1 MSVLGVWSA
10 AIRSVCG
17 RLVCGLLIVAGT
29 SGCTAPPR
37 PVLPVVDGG
46 TPPTDLRAP
55 TDGGE
60 LPEPDVQPL
69 PCGLQALRTGTTEA
83 PRVRSRRLLAE
94 AQALRTAGR
103 ALAEP
108 TFSEEEAQPQA
119 PQRSGPAHLD
129 ERAQRLLRQALGC
142 ATEAMQLDRTALS
155 ARRERGLAWL
165 ALAAYDLAA
174 DELELAA
181 VLDATDVENLRAVA
195 ELMIRHLSTRTTRME
210 IGRAY
215 VAKANR
221 LLDGQG
227 TDEEPK
233 RSKAEPIT
241 RAQKNRLR
249 AELTFLDGLALREL
263 GRSTE
268 AKRAFE
274 ASLRFQESNDT
285 RLEYLAA
292 MFERCELE
300 QVADAVPQ
308 LLLRRLTQRQRG
320 WAHHYL
326 GLALEMLGRTAEAQV
341 ALRRGRALLPG
352 VLVDDLAVGPAE
364 FAGMVEAAKHSLP
377 LDEQALLVEVKLELA
392 DLPRRADL
400 VVEDP
405 PLSPTIVGL
414 FRGLPRGVLDAEP
427 RSIVLYRLN
436 LLRMTRDRQ
445 ELQHEIRTTLRHEIL
460 HFLGADEG
468 DVRDVGME

>member
-1 MSVLGVWSA
+1 M
-10 AIRSVCG
+10 
-17 RLVCGLLIVAGT
+17 
-29 SGCTAPPR
+29 
-37 PVLPVVDGG
+37 
-46 TPPTDLRAP
+46 
-55 TDGGE
+55 
-60 LPEPDVQPL
+60 
-69 PCGLQALRTGTTEA
+69 
-83 PRVRSRRLLAE
+83 
-94 AQALRTAGR
+94 
-103 ALAEP
+103 
-108 TFSEEEAQPQA
+108 
-119 PQRSGPAHLD
+119 
-129 ERAQRLLRQALGC
+129 
-142 ATEAMQLDRTALS
+142 
-155 ARRERGLAWL
+155 
-165 ALAAYDLAA
+165 
-174 DELELAA
+174 
-181 VLDATDVENLRAVA
+181 
-195 ELMIRHLSTRTTRME
+195 
-210 IGRAY
+210 
-215 VAKANR
+215 
-221 LLDGQG
+221 
-227 TDEEPK
+227 
-233 RSKAEPIT
+233 
-241 RAQKNRLR
+241 
-249 AELTFLDGLALREL
+249 
-263 GRSTE
+263 
-268 AKRAFE
+268 
-274 ASLRFQESNDT
+274 
-285 RLEYLAA
+285 
-292 MFERCELE
+292 
-300 QVADAVPQ
+300 ADAVPQ

-326 GLALEMLGRTAEAQV
+326 GLTLEMLGRTAEAQV